1 MECGQKPKKRKKF
14 KPMTEDAPTNATGPA
29 IGARD
34 MFLAPSFIS
43 QGNSEKAQHRH
54 RRRLRLLRRM
64 KKGH

>member
-34 MFLAPSFIS
+34 MFLAPSFIP
-43 QGNSEKAQHRH
+43 QGAEKHQTKH
-54 RRRLRLLRRM
+54 RRRLRLLRRLRR
-64 KKGH
+64 GS